1 MSSTIQEL
9 SSAVLAFLAGDGSVE
24 EVVSGT
30 SEIPMNSHKTLDLLR
45 EKVADLEKE
54 AAQSRQSAEDLEKEL
69 IKFRVLYDLAIAMT
83 TEQSLDEILNVIVEI
98 CRKLLHADISYIALL
113 DELRG
118 EFFKHSTAG
127 IRSEVFKK
135 RRLPLEQGLGGW
147 VTRARKGCIVEDYGS
162 LENLDWP
169 VAQVAAEEGLVSGM
183 AVPIQMLT
191 RTLGVIY
198 VFSRST
204 RHFSVSD
211 LDTLTLIG
219 NLAAVQIARKQA
231 EDKLRESDERFR
243 FMAETTGDVIYRL
256 SYDSM
261 DYDYVSPGVQGLT
274 GYSQEEISRLGFANL
289 VARIDSPHQ
298 ENIDPDSIIEKRM
311 KGRTGEYRADYL
323 IQTKSGEARWLRDHS
338 FPWLDSSGQTVGSVG
353 ILSDVTEYKR
363 AEALVRERT
372 ADLIESEEKYRTLV
386 ENVPLVV
393 YRMKPNG
400 EVLFVNQFVEEV
412 FGYSPLEILRD
423 SGIWREIV
431 FEEDRARI
439 QTLRS
444 DSLEKQKE
452 FISEYRIVHKQG
464 RIVHVIDHA
473 IPLQTLD
480 RTSSSMDGIIIDI
493 TGRVKLQE
501 QIVRT
506 EGLKTVGEV
515 SARLAHEIRNPL
527 VSAGGFARRL
537 LSSMAV
543 DDPNRP
549 KVEIILKEVGRLESI
564 LRTIL
569 NYIQPLELDLASHD
583 LNAVIQETIG
593 ELQPR
598 IGAKGI
604 QLRLALSPDLQ
615 CAILDLNQMRRV
627 VETLLINAIHQMPR
641 QATLLLETSREGES
655 LALVM
660 DYPVRHLSPD
670 DVEHYFY
677 PFTTFQMSCE
687 AVDLSLCKV
696 IVNKHNGTIEAR
708 MREPKV
714 ISVRIT
720 LPS

>member
-1 MSSTIQEL
+1 M
-9 SSAVLAFLAGDGSVE
+9 
-24 EVVSGT
+24 VSGT
-30 SEIPMNSHKTLDLLR
+30 SEITMNRHKPRDVLR
-45 EKVADLEKE
+45 EKVVALEKE
-54 AAQSRQSAEDLEKEL
+54 VARSRRSAEDLEKEL
-69 IKFRVLYDLAIAMT
+69 VKFRVLYDLAIAMT
-83 TEQSLDEILNVIVEI
+83 TEQSLDEILEVIVER
-98 CRKLLHADISYIALL
+98 CRKLLDADISYIALL

-118 EFFKHSTAG
+118 DFFKHSTAG
-127 IRSEVFKK
+127 IRSEVFRK
-135 RRLPLEQGLGGW
+135 RRLPLEKGLGGW
-147 VTRARKGCIVEDYGS
+147 VTRTRKGCIVEDYAS
-162 LENLDWP
+162 QENLDWP

-183 AVPIQMLT
+183 AVPIQMLA

-204 RHFSVSD
+204 RHFTASD

-261 DYDYVSPGVQGLT
+261 EYDYLSPGMQRLT
-274 GYSQEEISRLGFANL
+274 GYSQEEIARLGFASL

-298 ENIDPDSIIEKRM
+298 ENIDPDSIVENRM
-311 KGRTGEYRADYL
+311 TGRTGEYRADYL

-338 FPWLDSSGQTVGSVG
+338 FPWFDSSGQTVGSVG

-372 ADLIESEEKYRTLV
+372 ADLIDSEEKYRTLV

-393 YRMKPNG
+393 YRMKPDG

-423 SGIWREIV
+423 SRIWGEIV
-431 FEEDRARI
+431 FEEDRSRI
-439 QTLRS
+439 QGLRS
-444 DSLEKQKE
+444 ESLRKQKE

-464 RIVHVIDHA
+464 RIVYVIDHA
-473 IPLQTLD
+473 IPLQAPEGS
-480 RTSSSMDGIIIDI
+480 SSSMDGIIIDI

-537 LSSMAV
+537 LSSMAA

-569 NYIQPLELDLASHD
+569 NYIQPLELELASHD
-583 LNAVIQETIG
+583 FNAVVRDTIQ

-598 IGAKGI
+598 IDAREVH
-604 QLRLALSPDLQ
+604 LRLVLSPDLK
-615 CAILDLNQMRRV
+615 AAVLDLKQMRRV
-627 VETLLINAIHQMPR
+627 VETLLINALHQMPR
-641 QATLLLETSREGES
+641 QATLRLETSRESES
-655 LALVM
+655 LVLVM
-660 DYPVRHLSPD
+660 DYPVRQLSPD

-677 PFTTFQMSCE
+677 PFTTLQGSCD
-687 AVDLSLCKV
+687 AVDLPLCKI
-696 IVNKHNGTIEAR
+696 IVSKHKGTIEAR
-708 MREPKV
+708 MHEPKV
-714 ISVRIT
+714 ISLRIT
-720 LPS
+720 LPC